1 MKKRIR
7 KIISEV
13 VIIAIIL
20 GGFIWVLSSFIHL
33 GKVEFTDNAQVR
45 QNIIPVNTRVQ
56 GFIKKVYFDDYQT
69 VHRGDTLVVIEDSEF
84 RLRLAQAQADYQNA
98 MIGTSA
104 MSTTIS
110 TTENNLH
117 VSDAG
122 IQEVKVQAEN
132 AYKDFQRYQSLLAE
146 NSVTQQ
152 QYDDVKTKYETL
164 KARYEMLSKQKTSTS
179 LMKQEQTQRL
189 TQQQNAIGIA
199 KASLELAE
207 LNLSYTVILAPCDG
221 VTGKK
226 SIHDGQLVQ
235 PGQNLLSVV
244 DESNKWVVAN
254 YKESQTKHVAVGSKV
269 EIKIDAVPNVVYKGV
284 VSEIS
289 GATGAQYSLIPQDN
303 SAGNFIKVE
312 QLIPVKIRFEQS
324 NNKDA
329 MNRLRAGMNAECKI
343 VY

>member
-1 MKKRIR
+1 MKKKIR

-254 YKESQTKHVAVGSKV
+254 YKESQTKHIAVGSKV
-269 EIKIDAVPNVVYKGV
+269 EIKIDAVPDVVYKGV

-329 MNRLRAGMNAECKI
+329 MSRLRAGMNAECKI

>member
-1 MKKRIR
+1 MKKKIR

-132 AYKDFQRYQSLLAE
+132 AYKDFQRYQSLLSE

-254 YKESQTKHVAVGSKV
+254 YKESQTKHIAVGSKV
-269 EIKIDAVPNVVYKGV
+269 EIKIDAVPDVVYKGV

>member
-1 MKKRIR
+1 MKKKIR

-244 DESNKWVVAN
+244 DESNKWIVAN

-269 EIKIDAVPNVVYKGV
+269 EIKIDVVPDVVYKGV